1 VIGRHDTPENAI
13 ELIEIIFLSATRGTD
28 RASWRPA

>member
-13 ELIEIIFLSATRGTD
+13 ELIEIIFSSAARGTD
-28 RASWRPA
+28 RVSWRPA

>member
-13 ELIEIIFLSATRGTD
+13 ELIEIIFLSPAGGTD
-28 RASWRPA
+28 RVSWRPA

>member
-13 ELIEIIFLSATRGTD
+13 ELIKIIFSSAARGTD